1 MNIDTNLLKRK
12 RNKGKM
18 QKNNNISLMQMTFL
32 KVKENK
38 IKIIIGNNSAD
49 PSCHK
54 INPQIYNIYLIH
66 RKYVKRYQL

>member
-1 MNIDTNLLKRK
+1 
-12 RNKGKM
+12 
-18 QKNNNISLMQMTFL
+18 MQMTFL